1 MLCLRVSG
9 TERHVREGE
18 RMEEVKTFTA
28 KNGETIILRPA
39 VPGDAAE
46 IINTVGST
54 SLERSYI
61 LMEHFGDDEESKR
74 RYITTMD
81 LNNNLLL
88 VAVAG
93 TAVLGSLAA
102 LQSERGERPH
112 TAHILNTGLHIL
124 QRYRGLGIG
133 SEMLRYAIE
142 WARVHGFKKISAR
155 IFTINKRSLNLFRHA
170 GFVEEG
176 LRKKQIRI
184 GTDFID
190 EVSMGL
196 LL

>member
-1 MLCLRVSG
+1 MRNLAL
-9 TERHVREGE
+9 HVWEGE
-18 RMEEVKTFTA
+18 RMEEVRTFTA
-28 KNGETIILRPA
+28 KNGERIILRPA

-61 LMEHFGDDEESKR
+61 LMEHFGHDEESKK

-81 LNNNLLL
+81 RDHNLLL

-93 TAVLGSLAA
+93 TTVIGSLAA
-102 LQSERGERPH
+102 LQAERGERPH
-112 TAHILNTGLHIL
+112 TAHVLNTGLHIM
-124 QRYRGLGIG
+124 QHYRGLGIG
-133 SEMLRYAIE
+133 SEMLRYMIE
-142 WARVHGFKKISAR
+142 WAKEHGFKKISAR
-155 IFTINKRSLNLFRHA
+155 IFTINKRSLNLFRHS